1 MCEVCWAWCS
11 AGEVGHCA
19 AVGAAMVVQVVQAVN
34 KEEKLREVEQRSQ
47 DSWAFSLLPC
57 EDYSG

>member
-1 MCEVCWAWCS
+1 M
-11 AGEVGHCA
+11 GHCA